1 MVAGM
6 SEFCDA
12 GLALAREAVG
22 GKAVDLARLLGLT
35 ESAISQWKRIPPN
48 RAIEIEEKTG
58 GKVTRYE
65 LRPDFFGPAPAKSRP
80 SRRKAA

>member
-1 MVAGM
+1 M
-6 SEFCDA
+6 SETCDE

-65 LRPDFFGPAPAKSRP
+65 LRPDFFGKRP
-80 SRRKAA
+80 TRSSRRGAA